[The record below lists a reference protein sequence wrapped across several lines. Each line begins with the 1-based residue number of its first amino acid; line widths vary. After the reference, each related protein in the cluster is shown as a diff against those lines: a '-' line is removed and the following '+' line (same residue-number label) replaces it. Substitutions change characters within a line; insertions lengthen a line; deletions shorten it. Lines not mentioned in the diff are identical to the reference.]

1 MVLKLFGS
9 RWSPNAKR
17 VPFEAI
23 EIDMI
28 NEEHKTPAYVA
39 KQPFGQVPFI
49 DDDGLIVYES
59 RAICRYICKKYEHQ
73 GTAALAA
80 SVEVDDF
87 DVYVQEATMEA
98 IVKPALGGKMN
109 KTVYE
114 KALRKLGAKLD
125 VYDGI
130 LGRQRYIAGDVLTLV
145 DLFHIPYAAEL
156 EEYGCDIMQTRPHV
170 AR

>member
-49 DDDGLIVYES
+49 VRALPLI
-59 RAICRYICKKYEHQ
+59 Q
-73 GTAALAA
+73 
-80 SVEVDDF
+80 
-87 DVYVQEATMEA
+87 
-98 IVKPALGGKMN
+98 
-109 KTVYE
+109 
-114 KALRKLGAKLD
+114 
-125 VYDGI
+125 I
-130 LGRQRYIAGDVLTLV
+130 L
-145 DLFHIPYAAEL
+145 
-156 EEYGCDIMQTRPHV
+156 
-170 AR
+170 